1 MTTQSRSFT
10 PSLIDSAPIA
20 PSPIATVAGF
30 IAQIPRLVRARL
42 RLWKIRFDDRAHL
55 AGLQHFQL
63 SEMGMTLDQRN
74 REVNK
79 PFWEA

>member
-10 PSLIDSAPIA
+10 PSLIDPAPTA
-20 PSPIATVAGF
+20 PNPIATIAGF
-30 IAQIPRLVRARL
+30 IARIPRLVRARL
-42 RLWKIRFDDRAHL
+42 RIWKIRFDDRAYL
-55 AGLQHFQL
+55 ASLQHFQL

-79 PFWEA
+79 PFWQE